1 MEISYW
7 QSRWQNDKTGW
18 HMQQVFSPLKTYW
31 NSFQL
36 AKGTT
41 VFVPLCGKSL
51 DLEWLVSQSH
61 YVVGVDVSAKAIH
74 ELTERHDEPFKE
86 SSKGGFICYQSNSM
100 ELWQGD
106 VFKLQK
112 RWLPAIDAIYDKA
125 ALIAL
130 PPEMRKVYAITLKS
144 LLQPHTQI
152 FINCFEYNQ
161 NEMPGPPFAVFRDE
175 LESLLGD
182 QFNIKLLHTQSLF
195 DELIKFQRR
204 GLHSYL
210 KEKIYRLSPK

>member
-1 MEISYW
+1 
-7 QSRWQNDKTGW
+7 
-18 HMQQVFSPLKTYW
+18 
-31 NSFQL
+31 
-36 AKGTT
+36 
-41 VFVPLCGKSL
+41 
-51 DLEWLVSQSH
+51 
-61 YVVGVDVSAKAIH
+61 
-74 ELTERHDEPFKE
+74 
-86 SSKGGFICYQSNSM
+86 M

>member
-31 NSFQL
+31 NSLQL
-36 AKGTT
+36 AKGAT

-51 DLEWLVSQSH
+51 DLEWLVNQGH
-61 YVVGVDVSAKAIH
+61 YVVGIDMSVKAVH
-74 ELTERHDEPFKE
+74 ELTKRHNEPFEE
-86 SSKGGFICYQSNSM
+86 SSKGSFTCYKSNSM
-100 ELWQGD
+100 ELWRGD

-130 PPEMRKVYAITLKS
+130 PPEMRKAYVITLKS
-144 LLQPHTQI
+144 FLQPHTQI

-161 NEMPGPPFAVFRDE
+161 NEMSGPPFAVFRDE
-175 LESLLGD
+175 LESLWGD
-182 QFNIKLLHTQSLF
+182 QFNIKLLHAQSLF
-195 DELIKFQRR
+195 DELTNFHRR

>member
-31 NSFQL
+31 NSLQL
-36 AKGTT
+36 AKGAT

-51 DLEWLVSQSH
+51 DLEWLVNQGH
-61 YVVGVDVSAKAIH
+61 YVVGVDVSVKAVH
-74 ELTERHDEPFKE
+74 ELTKRHNEPFKE
-86 SSKGGFICYQSNSM
+86 SSKGSFTCYKSNSM
-100 ELWQGD
+100 ELWRGD

-130 PPEMRKVYAITLKS
+130 PPEMRKAYAITLKS
-144 LLQPHTQI
+144 FLQPHTQI

-182 QFNIKLLHTQSLF
+182 QFNIKLLHAQSLF
-195 DELIKFQRR
+195 DELTNFHRR